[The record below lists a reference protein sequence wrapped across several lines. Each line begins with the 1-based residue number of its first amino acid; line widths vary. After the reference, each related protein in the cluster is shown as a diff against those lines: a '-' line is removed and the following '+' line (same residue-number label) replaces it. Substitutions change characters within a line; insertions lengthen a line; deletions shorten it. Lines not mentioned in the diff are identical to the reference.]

1 MASGLTGL
9 CDSKEGLVVMLSLL
23 FCLVPS
29 SGAGQTRVSGSANVL
44 VSIVQPVS
52 ITSSSGN
59 DGAGDLNFGLAIVN
73 TTASIDP
80 HTSSSASLFT
90 ISAGADMPMTA
101 SFSSPA
107 VTLTDSLGN
116 KLSFSLLAV
125 GAQVSSS
132 QQTAAQLTSGGTIT
146 MSGSGVYYVWIGGT
160 VAVPSSA
167 AGGTYTGYFHLTV
180 AYQ

>member
-1 MASGLTGL
+1 
-9 CDSKEGLVVMLSLL
+9 MLPLL
-23 FCLVPS
+23 MVPLM
-29 SGAGQTRVSGSANVL
+29 L
-44 VSIVQPVS
+44 VSRAAEAQISLSAKATISLSILPAIS

-116 KLSFSLLAV
+116 KLSFNLLAV